1 MTPEELADAGLRYAV
16 SGAVATVTLS
26 RPEVRNAQTPAMW
39 RALAAIGDQVADDV
53 GVVAVRGD
61 GPSFSAGLDRALLD
75 PRSAHDPES
84 VVGLLA
90 RPGDEVL
97 AVIGGLPDGVSSVR
111 DTTRLT

>member
-16 SGAVATVTLS
+16 SDAVATVTLS

-53 GVVAVRGD
+53 RVVVVRGE

-90 RPGDEVL
+90 RPDDEVL
-97 AVIGGLPDGVSSVR
+97 AVIDGFQR
-111 DTTRLT
+111 GFTWLRAP